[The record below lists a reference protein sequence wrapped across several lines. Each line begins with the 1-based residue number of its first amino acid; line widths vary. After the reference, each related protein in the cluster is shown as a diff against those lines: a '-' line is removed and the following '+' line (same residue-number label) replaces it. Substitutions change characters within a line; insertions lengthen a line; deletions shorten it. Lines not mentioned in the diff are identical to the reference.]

1 MIFDTK
7 TLAEIYDSIVA
18 EVAKASAEVR
28 CAKND
33 LAQAETR
40 MKFVLATMHYL
51 KDKDLKDK

>member
-7 TLAEIYDSIVA
+7 TDLEIYQSIEAEIAKSLAEI
-18 EVAKASAEVR
+18 R

-40 MKFVLATMHYL
+40 MRFVLAMAHYL
-51 KDKDLKDK
+51 QERFTDKE

>member
-51 KDKDLKDK
+51 KDKDLRK

>member
-18 EVAKASAEVR
+18 EVAKASAEIR

-51 KDKDLKDK
+51 KSKDLRK

>member
-51 KDKDLKDK
+51 KDKDLKER

>member
-7 TLAEIYDSIVA
+7 TLPQIYDSILA
-18 EVAKASAEVR
+18 EVAKASAEIR

-40 MKFVLATMHYL
+40 MKFVIATMHYL
-51 KDKDLKDK
+51 RNKDMKDK

>member
-7 TLAEIYDSIVA
+7 TLPEIYDSILA
-18 EVAKASAEVR
+18 EVAKASAEIR

-40 MKFVLATMHYL
+40 MKFVIATMHYL
-51 KDKDLKDK
+51 RNNDLKGK

>member
-7 TLAEIYDSIVA
+7 TIQEIYDSIVA
-18 EVAKASAEVR
+18 EVAKASAEIR

-51 KDKDLKDK
+51 KNKDLKDK

>member
-7 TLAEIYDSIVA
+7 TLPEIYDSILA
-18 EVAKASAEVR
+18 EIAKASNEIR

-51 KDKDLKDK
+51 KNKDMKDK

>member
-7 TLAEIYDSIVA
+7 TLPEIYDSILA
-18 EVAKASAEVR
+18 EVAKASSEIR

-40 MKFVLATMHYL
+40 MKFVIATMHYL
-51 KDKDLKDK
+51 KNTDLKDK

>member
-51 KDKDLKDK
+51 KSKDLRK